1 MDLRSVA
8 AVQTQRLHDV
18 EGRAGREHVGRRQ
31 DARVFAVW
39 VEAGVFAIGAVV
51 VGSLMQ
57 SIKIE
62 ADAPAE
68 PTSEPQL
75 ARS

>member
-1 MDLRSVA
+1 VLTFLLVCYVCGTERV
-8 AVQTQRLHDV
+8 VERLPYEPRFEQH
-18 EGRAGREHVGRRQ
+18 RR
-31 DARVFAVW
+31 DSPLEARTHRPRR
-39 VEAGVFAIGAVV
+39 AIGAVV
-51 VGSLMQ
+51 VGSLMH
-57 SIKIE
+57 SIKTE